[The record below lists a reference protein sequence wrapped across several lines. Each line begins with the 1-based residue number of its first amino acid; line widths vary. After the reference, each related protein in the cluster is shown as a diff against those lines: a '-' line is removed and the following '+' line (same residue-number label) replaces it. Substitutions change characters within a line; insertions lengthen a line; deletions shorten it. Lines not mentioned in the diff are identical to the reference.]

1 MWVLTIKSMAQGE
14 ESPFTFPWLRP
25 ASPCLL
31 CCVLPGPPGVGL
43 YPSAAQAKAPA
54 ASTPLAASENF
65 REMKTL
71 GPFQTY

>member
-14 ESPFTFPWLRP
+14 ESPCTFPGLRP

-31 CCVLPGPPGVGL
+31 CCVLLGLLGVGL
-43 YPSAAQAKAPA
+43 YPSAAQAKAP
-54 ASTPLAASENF
+54 AASENF